1 MKKKTLTKNNG
12 TISNAMQDIK
22 RFIDGNAKPVDKVK
36 KIESII
42 SSLYE

>member
-1 MKKKTLTKNNG
+1 MKVKKLTDNNG

-22 RFIDGNAKPVDKVK
+22 RYIDGNATAVQKVK
-36 KIESII
+36 KIEDII